1 MSLQAT
7 DVSPPASVMSQITGA
22 TSPTSPGQGPLQL
35 GPYTL
40 PNRVFAAPM
49 AGVTDRPYR
58 ILCRRL
64 GAGHAVSEM
73 AASNPQL
80 WESVKTARRLDH
92 RGEPGPIAVQLAGA
106 DPAMMAEAAR
116 YNIDR
121 GAQIIDLNMGC
132 PAKKVCKVA
141 AGSALLRQEDLIARI
156 IEAVVAVC
164 APRGVPVT
172 LKTRTGYC
180 KAERNVMRV
189 AQRAESLGIALLTI
203 HGRTRE
209 DLYMG
214 DAEYDTIAA
223 VRQVIKIPL
232 VANGDIASPQKA
244 LQVLKHTGADAVMVG
259 RAAQGRPWIFR
270 EIASFLN
277 TGTAHPPPTLAEL
290 RDVLLEH
297 LKEHVAFH
305 GPISG
310 VRTARKHIAW
320 YLDGLAAAA
329 EFLPQ
334 FMRIEDA
341 DAQFHAIDDFLRQN
355 AAQSLSDSHTAPA
368 FAAAA

>member
-1 MSLQAT
+1 MITAT
-7 DVSPPASVMSQITGA
+7 DAGK
-22 TSPTSPGQGPLQL
+22 GPLQL

-80 WESVKTARRLDH
+80 WESVKTSRRIDH
-92 RGEPGPIAVQLAGA
+92 QGEPGPVAVQLAGA

-141 AGSALLRQEDLIARI
+141 SGSALLRQEDLIARI
-156 IEAVVAVC
+156 IESVVAVC

-180 KAERNVMRV
+180 RADRNVLRV
-189 AQRAESLGIALLTI
+189 AQRAESLGISLLTI

-209 DLYMG
+209 DLYLG
-214 DAEYDTIAA
+214 EAEYDTIAA
-223 VRQVIKIPL
+223 VRQAIQIPL
-232 VANGDIASPQKA
+232 VANGDITSPQKA
-244 LQVLKHTGADAVMVG
+244 LQVLQHTGADAVMVG

-270 EIASFLN
+270 EIATYLN
-277 TGTAHPPPTLAEL
+277 TGIAHPPPTLAEL
-290 RDVLLEH
+290 REVLLEH
-297 LKEHVAFH
+297 LREHVAFH
-305 GPISG
+305 GPVSG

-320 YLDGLAAAA
+320 YLDGVAAA
-329 EFLPQ
+329 EEFLPR

-341 DAQFHAIDDFLRQN
+341 DAQFHAVDDFLQQN
-355 AAQSLSDSHTAPA
+355 AAQSLSDSPTSAL
-368 FAAAA
+368 AAAA